1 MSEDKVPILKLLFFI
16 IDWNRTPVINAV
28 FEQSNVR
35 FHFICKG
42 RGTASSEI
50 LDMLGIGSSEKAVV
64 LCLEQDIMVPMLI
77 REANKKL
84 GLRNPGAGIA
94 FTVPLSGINQPILQ
108 VFKESIHKTLAV
120 KPEKDAEKM
129 STEIKHDLIVS
140 VVNQGYSEEFMAVA
154 REAGATGGT
163 VISARGLAHRGPIKF
178 FGISVQDERELII
191 MLTSRE
197 KKAPIMQAVS
207 QAYGITTQAEGIV
220 FSLPVDNIAGLDLE

>member
-1 MSEDKVPILKLLFFI
+1 MSEDKAPVLKLLFFI
-16 IDWNRTPVINAV
+16 IDWTKTPVINAV

-35 FHFICKG
+35 FHFICKA

-64 LCLEQDIMVPMLI
+64 LCLEQDLMVPILL

-84 GLRNPGAGIA
+84 GFRNPGAGIA

-108 VFKESIHKTLAV
+108 VFKESIHKTLAD
-120 KPEKDAEKM
+120 KLEKDTEKM

-154 REAGATGGT
+154 REAGAAGGT
-163 VISARGLAHRGPIKF
+163 VISARGLAHKGPIKF

-207 QAYGITTQAEGIV
+207 QAYGITTRAEGIV
-220 FSLPVDNIAGLDLE
+220 FSLPVDTIAGLDLE